1 MVTGKMKYSSDS
13 GRGSINP
20 KDTRVQVSFSFKLIT
35 ATRFILGKR
44 DTGILVLLRS

>member
-1 MVTGKMKYSSDS
+1 MVTAKMKYSSDS

-35 ATRFILGKR
+35 ATRFVRGKR
-44 DTGILVLLRS
+44 DTEILVLLRS